1 MNNIAGKT
9 DITDDE
15 LKGNERIEEAISS
28 LQKEP
33 SQEML
38 AHTLTVIRRRMNEN
52 GQFVVAVEPPKPGQ
66 VMSMQLKAVKTG
78 DGKIWWTAFTSFDEE
93 LKGADS
99 VMSTFMTDIRKLF
112 VSALEVDDIEEA
124 VKELKGKNIQVE
136 EIRIDEYTEKKFTFF
151 NDPDGLPL
159 ELYEK

>member
-66 VMSMQLKAVKTG
+66 AMSMQLKAVKTG

-93 LKGADS
+93 LKGADLS
-99 VMSTFMTDIRKLF
+99 LIH
-112 VSALEVDDIEEA
+112 I
-124 VKELKGKNIQVE
+124 
-136 EIRIDEYTEKKFTFF
+136 
-151 NDPDGLPL
+151 
-159 ELYEK
+159 

>member
-38 AHTLTVIRRRMNEN
+38 AHTLTVIYLSPFCCVLHNN
-52 GQFVVAVEPPKPGQ
+52 L
-66 VMSMQLKAVKTG
+66 S
-78 DGKIWWTAFTSFDEE
+78 D
-93 LKGADS
+93 
-99 VMSTFMTDIRKLF
+99 
-112 VSALEVDDIEEA
+112 
-124 VKELKGKNIQVE
+124 N
-136 EIRIDEYTEKKFTFF
+136 
-151 NDPDGLPL
+151 
-159 ELYEK
+159 

>member
-1 MNNIAGKT
+1 MHNIAGKT

-66 VMSMQLKAVKTG
+66 AMSMQLKAVKTG

-93 LKGADS
+93 LK
-99 VMSTFMTDIRKLF
+99 
-112 VSALEVDDIEEA
+112 ALIA
-124 VKELKGKNIQVE
+124 WIN
-136 EIRIDEYTEKKFTFF
+136 
-151 NDPDGLPL
+151 
-159 ELYEK
+159 

>member
-38 AHTLTVIRRRMNEN
+38 APYTYCY
-52 GQFVVAVEPPKPGQ
+52 K
-66 VMSMQLKAVKTG
+66 KA
-78 DGKIWWTAFTSFDEE
+78 
-93 LKGADS
+93 
-99 VMSTFMTDIRKLF
+99 
-112 VSALEVDDIEEA
+112 
-124 VKELKGKNIQVE
+124 
-136 EIRIDEYTEKKFTFF
+136 
-151 NDPDGLPL
+151 
-159 ELYEK
+159 YE

>member
-99 VMSTFMTDIRKLF
+99 VKSTFLTDIDKLF
-112 VSALEVDDIEEA
+112 DA
-124 VKELKGKNIQVE
+124 VFDAKGISVVIINPWNRTIMLDREL
-136 EIRIDEYTEKKFTFF
+136 IRIIK
-151 NDPDGLPL
+151 PVHA
-159 ELYEK
+159 

>member
-78 DGKIWWTAFTSFDEE
+78 DGKIWWTALTSFDEE

-112 VSALEVDDIEEA
+112 VSALEVDDIEGIIINPWNRTNM
-124 VKELKGKNIQVE
+124 LDKNLINIILGQQNV
-136 EIRIDEYTEKKFTFF
+136 
-151 NDPDGLPL
+151 
-159 ELYEK
+159 